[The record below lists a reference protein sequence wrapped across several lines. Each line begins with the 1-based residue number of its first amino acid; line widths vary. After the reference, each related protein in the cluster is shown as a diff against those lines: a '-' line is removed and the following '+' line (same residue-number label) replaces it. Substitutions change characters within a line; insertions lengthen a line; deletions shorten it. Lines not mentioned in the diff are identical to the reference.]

1 MVSRN
6 HTRQIAFFFAAM
18 LLIGSCGGSS
28 SRTDEANP
36 PKIPVNLQAQVEE
49 GGVGLYWD
57 CVPGATHY
65 TVFWG
70 TEREQYRHIIDSKD
84 CFAKLGGLKKGW
96 FYAFA
101 VTAWNERGESDL
113 SREREIVYDDDP
125 AKAADYLAKGSDF
138 MVRGFYASAHTY
150 LSAAI
155 RLAPE
160 NAQAYRSRA
169 KLYEKVN
176 RPDLAKEDYRTAKGI
191 LKQKPISL
199 K

>member
-1 MVSRN
+1 
-6 HTRQIAFFFAAM
+6 M
-18 LLIGSCGGSS
+18 LLLASCGGSS
-28 SRTDEANP
+28 RGTDDAKP
-36 PKIPVNLQAQVEE
+36 PKIPVNLQVQVEE

-57 CVPGATHY
+57 CVPRATHY

-70 TEREQYRHIIDSKD
+70 TEREQYRHIIDSED
-84 CFAKLGGLKKGW
+84 CSAKLTGLRKGT

-125 AKAADYLAKGSDF
+125 AKAGDYLAKGTDL

-176 RPDLAKEDYRTAKGI
+176 RLDLAKDDYRTAKGI